1 MVYKALLFA
10 CVVVLTIFFFSSSQE
25 PDQGVPAPGAE
36 SMSRRSTNV
45 VMVERTHESGRSM
58 EVSAREVAET
68 GDQVARFS
76 DFVIEQEGGPR
87 LSGSDATYDRKSSV
101 LTIHGPLDIEA
112 EQGARV
118 SIDGLIWD
126 READAAHTDRPVR
139 FEGWD
144 SIVTADR
151 AGFSDGFT
159 TIALTGRVHAKI
171 MQNILDM

>member
-1 MVYKALLFA
+1 MVYKVLLFA

-25 PDQGVPAPGAE
+25 PDQGAPAPGAE

-58 EVSAREVAET
+58 EVSAREVVET

-87 LSGSDATYDRKSSV
+87 LFGTDATYDRKSPV
-101 LTIHGPLDIEA
+101 LCIHGPLDIED

-118 SIDGLIWD
+118 RI
-126 READAAHTDRPVR
+126 H
-139 FEGWD
+139 
-144 SIVTADR
+144 
-151 AGFSDGFT
+151 
-159 TIALTGRVHAKI
+159 
-171 MQNILDM
+171 